1 MVVAAG
7 LAPSPSQRDDL
18 LSNRLVLATAAP
30 APPHIDPAV
39 SAQLANVL
47 GDGRL
52 AIADPQSV
60 PLGIYGRAALTALG
74 LWPVVA
80 GRLAPARNARQALA
94 FVEQEAAPVG
104 LLYLSDVVTS
114 PRARVLAVLPETT
127 HPPIRY
133 PLLRLTDKPAT
144 RAAEAFCAGRPR
156 PPCSRVTA
164 FDGRRDVYP
173 QRGRDRRP
181 VVELEGRVLG
191 GGRQSL
197 AGLRGRSS
205 PRPPPFYRSWSDQRH
220 RSSTAGSPAGGGR
233 LWIVG
238 AVGPPRAAGRAL
250 VRTIRRFPRLYL
262 AGGGNR
268 RGGNGLSL
276 TVRAIRLSIE
286 AIDPGLEAAARTLG
300 ASFWRVQLTIV
311 LPLALPGVLTG
322 VVLGFAR
329 CLGEFGATITFAAN
343 IPGQT
348 QTLPL
353 ALFSLTE
360 APGNDMAAARLAV
373 IGVAL
378 AMIAL
383 LTSEVMARR
392 IGRRLGRQTRYSP

>member
-1 MVVAAG
+1 MFTLSEVEIDALWLSLKVAFWAVG
-7 LAPSPSQRDDL
+7 ASLLPAYAVAHLLARHRFIGHGVINAIVHLP
-18 LSNRLVLATAAP
+18 LVLPPVVVGYGLLVLLGRRGPLGAPLFELFGVSLAFTWQAA
-30 APPHIDPAV
+30 
-39 SAQLANVL
+39 
-47 GDGRL
+47 
-52 AIADPQSV
+52 AIA
-60 PLGIYGRAALTALG
+60 AA
-74 LWPVVA
+74 VM
-80 GRLAPARNARQALA
+80 A
-94 FVEQEAAPVG
+94 FP
-104 LLYLSDVVTS
+104 
-114 PRARVLAVLPETT
+114 
-127 HPPIRY
+127 
-133 PLLRLTDKPAT
+133 
-144 RAAEAFCAGRPR
+144 
-156 PPCSRVTA
+156 
-164 FDGRRDVYP
+164 
-173 QRGRDRRP
+173 
-181 VVELEGRVLG
+181 
-191 GGRQSL
+191 
-197 AGLRGRSS
+197 
-205 PRPPPFYRSWSDQRH
+205 
-220 RSSTAGSPAGGGR
+220 
-233 LWIVG
+233 
-238 AVGPPRAAGRAL
+238 
-250 VRTIRRFPRLYL
+250 
-262 AGGGNR
+262 
-268 RGGNGLSL
+268 L

-383 LTSEVMARR
+383 LSSEVMARR